1 MAKALTPIS
10 SVIVQSLQPIFAKE
24 TNESAVSALIDALM
38 AHQGVL
44 LNSDTAPDDKVS
56 KLIPSGLTDKRVKIK
71 SGWAVATSR
80 MIWNINDGVGITPA
94 LITFSKHISK
104 HIFHVFNEVA
114 SNAVQASQSGS
125 MTAGYAIS
133 AASLGR
139 WLQWQDPQLGIPRN
153 LIWL

>member
-1 MAKALTPIS
+1 M
-10 SVIVQSLQPIFAKE
+10 FAKE
-24 TNESAVSALIDALM
+24 TNESAVSALVDALM

-44 LNSDTAPDDKVS
+44 LNSDTAPEDKVS
-56 KLIPSGLTDKRVKIK
+56 RLISSGLTDKRVKIK

-80 MIWNINDGVGITPA
+80 IIWNINDGVGITPA
-94 LITFSKHISK
+94 LITFSKNISK